1 VPVLPASGYNTPVAP
16 SIEAFPAAP
25 EVKQDIRATPEA
37 FGGLTA
43 DATSRFGQSL
53 EKAAGAFENTYKFYR
68 ETAAADQSLK
78 TQIEVNKLMY
88 GDPDVPGD
96 RGYIGLEGE
105 HAMREMPVR
114 RKQIEAIISGA
125 RANLGDQYAVSH
137 FDNEIQRFRN
147 YILTDM
153 GRKYDQEMTRWRD
166 QTDKGLK
173 TLSGADA
180 SRAAN
185 SGDMAR
191 FKESLA
197 NDEALIRKQGAD
209 KGLPKA
215 DIDAEV
221 VTRRSLL
228 AKEKA
233 EALLATDP
241 LQAREFINL
250 NGDILTTHH
259 PELLARA
266 NAAVTKQMADDIV
279 AGKDVSRYSEKL
291 PGPGL
296 VRGGALQSA
305 ADHYST
311 AVQLGASPN
320 EAALLTSAADAESGF
335 SHTKTHDGGIGYGLY
350 GHNGSRLAAMRD
362 KYGPNPTAAQQIEF
376 ALNELRSR
384 PEGAKVNSAKTP
396 EELTELQFQFE
407 RPKRGPG
414 DQAGRRL
421 NTTRQ
426 FMQNPPSGSSTA
438 PTQPAPSAGSEAPTP
453 TTTAP
458 PAPGTLTPPGAPR
471 TAIPAAEITHAG
483 DSLAGHQIRPKLG
496 VGGGGQESGQVDVYN
511 KGDTAVAGWNS
522 QKILDTVLPNIPDE
536 KIVGKVVALSTGV
549 SNANSPAEAKKFLEE
564 TIPAQIAL
572 LRERKAAS
580 IILMGVGTHP
590 KLAGVNDALAKIAEQ
605 NAGVGVVFAGP
616 QRKTQTD
623 KIHSSDQKA
632 EAQAIQEALAKVATP
647 TAPGT
652 PPTPTTGAPPAPTP
666 TGTPPTAAP
675 AAPEVNVGSPRLQ
688 ELMRSAPER
697 DPGQPADAEVPG
709 LVAALERDAQKIP
722 ANAPPGVW
730 QAVVQKERRIFN
742 AAYTDQQHA
751 LQARKRDDE
760 ANDEQLKREYRL
772 RLGTNNPPTV
782 AEVTADKRFRDE
794 KNAETTIGFIG
805 RALRPDPPAHIAK
818 ATTADLYRRMDD
830 KETDRLTSMDPVNQ
844 AFINGQITEQNLTF
858 LEKRWEAKTGTREK
872 EVHDKTERIWKSMVL
887 RQLRPHAAMGP
898 MMEQF
903 MDIQA
908 QDQGQMTS
916 GEREMGWRE
925 KVADAIAE
933 RKAEG
938 KSTKDLFDPKPG
950 NSEYIGS
957 PEFMA
962 EFMPEQAL
970 PTAAKGGPD
979 VSTLDAVKRTY
990 KLENPVDQERA
1001 RAAVVQAFES
1011 GKYGPRTSPE
1021 AIAKARAIL
1030 EGLGLSVP
1038 KPQFAP
1044 QGVPAR

>member
-153 GRKYDQEMTRWRD
+153 GRKYDQEMTKWRD

-209 KGLPKA
+209 KGLPQA

-291 PGPGL
+291 PGPM
-296 VRGGALQSA
+296 VRGGAVESALDEIAQKESGNRNIHQGLVSPSISSAQGFFQITNATWRDFAPSDVVAKYPTAMSAPYTVQRDVARNILTSPRGGPERWEAFSPARRREIRESIKNEGSSA
-305 ADHYST
+305 AP
-311 AVQLGASPN
+311 AQ
-320 EAALLTSAADAESGF
+320 
-335 SHTKTHDGGIGYGLY
+335 
-350 GHNGSRLAAMRD
+350 
-362 KYGPNPTAAQQIEF
+362 PT
-376 ALNELRSR
+376 
-384 PEGAKVNSAKTP
+384 
-396 EELTELQFQFE
+396 
-407 RPKRGPG
+407 
-414 DQAGRRL
+414 
-421 NTTRQ
+421 
-426 FMQNPPSGSSTA
+426 
-438 PTQPAPSAGSEAPTP
+438 PSAGGEAPTP
-453 TTTAP
+453 PATTAP
-458 PAPGTLTPPGAPR
+458 AGTLTPPGAPTPTSMR
-471 TAIPAAEITHAG
+471 PVTAIG
-483 DSLAGHQIRPKLG
+483 DSLGQHLVNQ
-496 VGGGGQESGQVDVYN
+496 GGAQG
-511 KGDTAVAGWNS
+511 KGDRSKIGNYRPGDTVVNGFNS
-522 QKILDTVLPNIPDE
+522 QQILDKVIPGLPKE
-536 KIVGKVVALSTGV
+536 LVEGKDVTFSTGV
-549 SNANSPAEAKKFLEE
+549 SNAKDAAEAQHFLKDVV
-564 TIPAQIAL
+564 PAQIAAL
-572 LRERKAAS
+572 HEQKANN
-580 IILMGVGTHP
+580 IVLMGVGP
-590 KLAGVNDALAKIAEQ
+590 AAKLAGVNEQLAQIAEQ
-605 NAGVGVVFAGP
+605 HKDWGVTFAGP
-616 QRKTQTD
+616 QRAPNPGD
-623 KIHSSDQKA
+623 KEQLHSKDQKA
-632 EAQAIQEALAKVATP
+632 EMGAIQEALATRYQQAPAPSATP
-647 TAPGT
+647 G
-652 PPTPTTGAPPAPTP
+652 TTGGGPT
-666 TGTPPTAAP
+666 

-760 ANDEQLKREYRL
+760 EHDHQLMQQFRL
-772 RLGTNNPPTV
+772 RLNTNNPPTV
-782 AEVTADKRFRDE
+782 EEVTKAPFRNE
-794 KNAETTIGFIG
+794 KTAQEMIGFIG
-805 RALRPDPPAHIAK
+805 RALKPDPDSKQSK
-818 ATTADLYRRMDD
+818 AATADLYRRMYDENATD
-830 KETDRLTSMDPVNQ
+830 KLTNMDPVNQ
-844 AFINGQITEQNLTF
+844 AYIGGQIGKEDLGF
-858 LEKRWEAKTGTREK
+858 LEKKWTEKTDTK
-872 EVHDKTERIWKSMVL
+872 ASEVNARTERVWKSMVL

-898 MMEQF
+898 TMEQF

-916 GEREMGWRE
+916 GEREMGWRS

>member
-1 VPVLPASGYNTPVAP
+1 MPLLPASGYNIPTAP

-25 EVKQDIRATPEA
+25 EVKQDIRATPDM
-37 FGGLTA
+37 FGGLTGEA
-43 DATSRFGQSL
+43 VSRFGQSL

-78 TQIEVNKLMY
+78 TQVEVNKLMY
-88 GDPDVPGD
+88 GDPNVPGD
-96 RGYIGLEGE
+96 RGFIGLEGE

-197 NDEALIRKQGAD
+197 NDEALVRKQGAD
-209 KGLPKA
+209 KGLPQA

-250 NGDILTTHH
+250 NGDILLTHH
-259 PELLARA
+259 PELSARA
-266 NAAVTKQMADDIV
+266 NAAVVKQLQDDII

-291 PGPGL
+291 PGPM
-296 VRGGALQSA
+296 VRGGAIQGAISPMGKE
-305 ADHYST
+305 HYNYQRSI
-311 AVQLGASPN
+311 GASPN
-320 EAALLTSAADAESGF
+320 EAAVLTAAAEVESSF
-335 SHTKTHDGGIGYGLY
+335 NPEATHDHAYLAKKGLPPGYGMY
-350 GHNGSRLAAMRD
+350 GHNDKRLAEMQ
-362 KYGPNPTAAQQIEF
+362 KQFGPRPTWQQQAQF
-376 ALNELRSR
+376 ALQELRSR
-384 PEGAKVNSAKTP
+384 PEGARVNAATTAEQLRDIQQEFEVGVKTP
-396 EELTELQFQFE
+396 ESDA
-407 RPKRGPG
+407 KRLAATQKYIG
-414 DQAGRRL
+414 L
-421 NTTRQ
+421 
-426 FMQNPPSGSSTA
+426 SGGSTA
-438 PTQPAPSAGSEAPTP
+438 PAQPVPTAGADRPP
-453 TTTAP
+453 AP
-458 PAPGTLTPPGAPR
+458 PAAASPWVPITGPDNKTYMLTGPQAEEYK
-471 TAIPAAEITHAG
+471 AIKKPE
-483 DSLAGHQIRPKLG
+483 DQ
-496 VGGGGQESGQVDVYN
+496 Q
-511 KGDTAVAGWNS
+511 
-522 QKILDTVLPNIPDE
+522 
-536 KIVGKVVALSTGV
+536 
-549 SNANSPAEAKKFLEE
+549 KFL
-564 TIPAQIAL
+564 
-572 LRERKAAS
+572 
-580 IILMGVGTHP
+580 V
-590 KLAGVNDALAKIAEQ
+590 
-605 NAGVGVVFAGP
+605 
-616 QRKTQTD
+616 
-623 KIHSSDQKA
+623 
-632 EAQAIQEALAKVATP
+632 EAVKKPVP
-647 TAPGT
+647 PSAPGT
-652 PPTPTTGAPPAPTP
+652 P
-666 TGTPPTAAP
+666 AP
-675 AAPEVNVGSPRLQ
+675 AATPGATSGGPTTSPGVNVGSPRLQ
-688 ELMRSAPER
+688 ELMRGAPER
-697 DPGQPADAEVPG
+697 DSGQPADTEVPG
-709 LVAALERDAQKIP
+709 LVAALERDAQRMP
-722 ANAPPGVW
+722 ANLPPQVASSVW
-730 QAVVQKERRIFN
+730 QGIVQKERRIFN

-760 ANDEQLKREYRL
+760 ENDHQVMQEYRL

-782 AEVTADKRFRDE
+782 AEVTADKRWRSE
-794 KNAETTIGFIG
+794 KNAQEMIGFIG
-805 RALRPDPPAHIAK
+805 RALKPDPPAHVAK
-818 ATTADLYRRMDD
+818 AVTSDLYRRMDD
-830 KETDRLTSMDPVNQ
+830 KEADRLTSMDPVNQ
-844 AFINGQITEQNLTF
+844 AFINGQIAEKDLTF
-858 LEKRWEAKTGTREK
+858 LEKRWEAKTGTK
-872 EVHDKTERIWKSMVL
+872 EAYVKNKTDRIWKSMVQ

-898 MMEQF
+898 TMEQF

-925 KVADAIAE
+925 KVEETINDY
-933 RKAEG
+933 KKEG
-938 KSTKDLFDPKPG
+938 KNTDELFDPKPG
-950 NSEYIGS
+950 NSKYIGS

-970 PTAAKGGPD
+970 PTVGKGGSGPD
-979 VSTLDAVKRTY
+979 VSTLDAVKRTF
-990 KLENPVDQERA
+990 KLETVVDQERA